1 MDLGKNNVPPE
12 NFPYEL
18 DEEGQIVDSESPAG
32 IRLRYERLRK
42 RVVENRWNHRQE
54 EREAQKAAEK
64 ERAEAAGKTYVNALV
79 VVNQSIDSQDS
90 LPSFLGFIS
99 NVFDPYLSA
108 FVNSEKQN
116 FGKLLERAVKGD
128 ELVKGGE
135 LPVLQG
141 AVKLFQYL
149 KETLSRCATMST
161 GQTLVAMSV

>member
-32 IRLRYERLRK
+32 IRLRYEHLRK

-79 VVNQSIDSQDS
+79 CV
-90 LPSFLGFIS
+90 
-99 NVFDPYLSA
+99 
-108 FVNSEKQN
+108 
-116 FGKLLERAVKGD
+116 
-128 ELVKGGE
+128 
-135 LPVLQG
+135 
-141 AVKLFQYL
+141 
-149 KETLSRCATMST
+149 
-161 GQTLVAMSV
+161 

>member
-79 VVNQSIDSQDS
+79 GVESSI
-90 LPSFLGFIS
+90 
-99 NVFDPYLSA
+99 N
-108 FVNSEKQN
+108 
-116 FGKLLERAVKGD
+116 
-128 ELVKGGE
+128 
-135 LPVLQG
+135 
-141 AVKLFQYL
+141 
-149 KETLSRCATMST
+149 
-161 GQTLVAMSV
+161 